1 MECKPIFIQYFI
13 YIPMTLAYLIAF
25 SRIFAVLKM
34 RQWSLADALSE
45 PPNVVPPETVDPDAP
60 QHLAAP
66 APIVQASKPFASS
79 SRLIAFVGIVI
90 ISIIFISSG
99 YHAIYALFN
108 DASNLDNN
116 FTDIGKYL
124 MFSGTLFAP
133 YVFNKV
139 AAIGK

>member
-66 APIVQASKPFASS
+66 APIVQASKPF
-79 SRLIAFVGIVI
+79 VGMVI